1 MASALELDSVVEL
14 ELESAPSASVAPSV
28 EENHLLVRDG
38 IEQGEESA
46 ALAFLPAQA
55 HGTHSPS
62 QAMKAKRKQETRV
75 GGGKDSDCRQGHSDP
90 FERQSGLGAEE
101 SRREE
106 HHQGMGRRLDIET
119 RSPPTGAAI
128 RWTRRREGLPL
139 KQTPL
144 RTSYHRQGDIEQ

>member
-1 MASALELDSVVEL
+1 MASTLELDSVVEL

-62 QAMKAKRKQETRV
+62 QARKAKRKQESRV
-75 GGGKDSDCRQGHSDP
+75 GGGKGSGCPRESGDP
-90 FERQSGLGAEE
+90 WR
-101 SRREE
+101 
-106 HHQGMGRRLDIET
+106 
-119 RSPPTGAAI
+119 
-128 RWTRRREGLPL
+128 
-139 KQTPL
+139 KQP
-144 RTSYHRQGDIEQ
+144 G